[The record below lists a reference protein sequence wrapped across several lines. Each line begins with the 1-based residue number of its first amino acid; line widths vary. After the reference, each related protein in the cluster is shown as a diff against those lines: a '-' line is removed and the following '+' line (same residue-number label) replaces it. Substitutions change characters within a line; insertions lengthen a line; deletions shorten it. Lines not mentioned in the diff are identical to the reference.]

1 MSFGT
6 PAESLRERL
15 GALLNEARAAGLLEE
30 LRPELEAALR
40 AGAPDALDPRTSV
53 DTSGDSGSV
62 PMRYGMVGASP
73 AMNQVFALLDRVV
86 ASQVAVLIQ
95 GETGTGKELVAK
107 ALHEYG
113 PRKSKPFL
121 AENCA
126 AVPADLLES
135 ELFGHKKGSFTGAI
149 ADRAGHF
156 AAANGGTVFL
166 DEIGDMPVAM
176 QAKLLRVL
184 QEGEVRPVG
193 SNKVIHVDVR
203 IVAAT
208 NRDLRAM
215 CRAGTFRE
223 DLYFRLAVV
232 TVHLPPLRERKG
244 DIPHL
249 VRFLM
254 QTIGKEMGRTTTI
267 NGEALAAL
275 ECWRWPGNVRELD
288 NEIRRALALSSG
300 PIGLAELSEAV
311 RAAAKG

>member
-1 MSFGT
+1 MSTSERT
-6 PAESLRERL
+6 PGASSEFLSRL
-15 GALLNEARAAGLLEE
+15 EALVAEARAAGVLDE
-30 LRPELEAALR
+30 LRPRLEALLR
-40 AGAPDALDPRTSV
+40 EPEPGAAAAAGSI
-53 DTSGDSGSV
+53 

-73 AMNQVFALLDRVV
+73 AMNQVFALLDKVV

-107 ALHEYG
+107 ALHEHG

-149 ADRAGHF
+149 ADRPGHF

-166 DEIGDMPVAM
+166 DEIGDMPIAM

-208 NRDLRAM
+208 NKDLKAM

-232 TVHLPPLRERKG
+232 TVQLPPLRERKG
-244 DIPHL
+244 DVAHL
-249 VRFLM
+249 VRFLLAS
-254 QTIGKEMGRTTTI
+254 IGKEMGREPRITP
-267 NGEALAAL
+267 EALAAL
-275 ECWRWPGNVRELD
+275 ERWRWPGNVRELE
-288 NEIRRALALSSG
+288 NEIRRAVALSPG
-300 PIGLAELSEAV
+300 PIGLAELSDAV
-311 RAAAKG
+311 RAAARGAS